1 MSDKPTSAGL
11 WEREETGEKIDV
23 RNMLDD
29 PGAWRLRGFRADGR
43 EVELSMLPGNWRKL
57 TAASDD
63 QDGLRQIIELHKAKL
78 EVLLEKIRK
87 YKHTLVDRQDFS
99 AAAAV
104 RDVELLVDRMI
115 QQQPATEATPAP
127 PEVIDWQR
135 LREWAADPR
144 KKVPELAFTSGPERE
159 IADLIMMCRVSIEPP
174 EVIEHLKAEILAW
187 READLYCDML
197 GKMAGDYDKESDER
211 GTILRDLVRVA
222 RDANDEAGYFP
233 PRPTFTA
240 PDKPELVRVRY
251 KDREDHYARRD
262 GENFRLASGRLLYGI
277 NCEVIG

>member
-1 MSDKPTSAGL
+1 MSERPDSGGL
-11 WEREETGEKIDV
+11 WEREGEVYLVRDNTPTATQPWKFTADKI
-23 RNMLDD
+23 L
-29 PGAWRLRGFRADGR
+29 ADG
-43 EVELSMLPGNWRKL
+43 SMTGIWTIDQLPTGNWRKL
-57 TAASDD
+57 TAGTPKV
-63 QDGLRQIIELHKAKL
+63 DGLGCPGIGGGREFLELRQRIAYL
-78 EVLLEKIRK
+78 ESVCRETLDGLNDVYDGCEDSRTK
-87 YKHTLVDRQDFS
+87 YLGEHITRL
-99 AAAAV
+99 
-104 RDVELLVDRMI
+104 
-115 QQQPATEATPAP
+115 TEAVFPASPQLAPAP

-233 PRPTFTA
+233 PRPT
-240 PDKPELVRVRY
+240 
-251 KDREDHYARRD
+251 
-262 GENFRLASGRLLYGI
+262 G
-277 NCEVIG
+277 EVIG